1 MQTSCRGSWKVKPQS
16 PTYSRRISVYFGSLD
31 VGVKVRDDVTLPS
44 DIHGH
49 GRLNHLRQKRDT
61 ITYALEYIVVVE
73 VNVSELVFMQ
83 QLKSFSLQLD
93 NSTKISTVDITTV
106 CQLNNTGYQCR
117 CEDQYVWPCDK
128 CMEYG
133 QCNGTTKSSC
143 YCINGI
149 PNDGKFCQP
158 LHDMSNG
165 KTPKNMSLTIDEKF
179 DIALTDPTSVKFQN
193 YKSTLEN
200 AINDSYRNMSGYRL
214 GSAKILRF
222 RPGSIIVDF
231 TITTTMNDL
240 DFSSANSALSQVL
253 TKEGFKVAENSFA
266 YTEEYDL
273 VQSPGKI
280 YPLQDVQFNC
290 AVPND
295 VKGNIQWRVGGVDPS
310 LNPVKYNILNNTRTL
325 KVINASAVDSGI
337 YECITQ
343 NNSLRFIQWQRIVIQ
358 PYPNIQVNPDKV
370 YKCDTV
376 SIPLQC
382 CAHSSYTVVWTK
394 DSLAPLTPPGPG
406 SGCIVYNYTV
416 RKQDCEA
423 GDKKVIFTC
432 RLSDNSL
439 SVFNYSSKNVSIST
453 TLKAFTCTDSSFG
466 VGIVNQIAFR
476 HCNGNETGLQ
486 WAECKETGQ
495 WSIISNNCTLR
506 AIQELTEIAE
516 YLDIEEV
523 PVFAANLS
531 QIAMNNSD
539 IITTVPVNLLKVVDL
554 LSKLATISKTES
566 FTVDKNVM
574 MDFLKTVNVITSEK
588 AQATWK
594 SLNDGDA
601 SRNTCSVLLQAIEN
615 IGSSLSNDSF
625 SIEMSYIRLVRNLSS
640 FIHETFITNSTT
652 QIRFPETSRVFPVTV
667 IIFSALN
674 VVLPV
679 RNANSDS
686 SQTQASIGDLAVI
699 EGESAVNKVSL
710 VFDVKNKSLGK
721 AQCVFW
727 NFSLLNGIGA
737 WDSTGCE
744 LKPQSSQ
751 AERLTCECNH
761 TTSFSILMSPP
772 DFPDNDALTYIT
784 YIGVCISMGSLVLCL
799 IIESLTWK
807 SMSKTDTSYMRHVST
822 VNIALAL
829 LVADICFIIGAAIGK
844 KGQKTPVGPC
854 STVTFFIHF
863 FYLALFFWML
873 LSALLLLYRTVIV
886 FSRMSRTMMMTIAF
900 TVGYGAPLI
909 IALVTVAATSGN
921 GGYIQ
926 EEDTCWLNWNKT
938 KAILA
943 FVIPALVIV
952 LINLLVLITIVYK
965 IMMSGI
971 GARIQRDEKH
981 TIVMIARC
989 VGILT
994 PLFGLTWGFGI
1005 GTMVSSAF
1013 GIHLVFAILNSLQ
1026 GFFIL
1031 VFGTLLDKK
1040 IFGALLRRWRWTN
1053 MSSNLTGST
1062 SEGTSA
1068 SNRRG
1073 FYHVFPSRYG
1083 YNLSDAAYSS
1093 HVPSNITESFK
1104 FTDK

>member
-1 MQTSCRGSWKVKPQS
+1 
-16 PTYSRRISVYFGSLD
+16 
-31 VGVKVRDDVTLPS
+31 
-44 DIHGH
+44 
-49 GRLNHLRQKRDT
+49 
-61 ITYALEYIVVVE
+61 
-73 VNVSELVFMQ
+73 
-83 QLKSFSLQLD
+83 
-93 NSTKISTVDITTV
+93 
-106 CQLNNTGYQCR
+106 
-117 CEDQYVWPCDK
+117 
-128 CMEYG
+128 MEYG
-133 QCNGTTKSSC
+133 QCNGATKSSC
-143 YCINGI
+143 SCINGV
-149 PNDGKFCQP
+149 PNDGQFCQP

-165 KTPKNMSLTIDEKF
+165 STCPTPPPPPAPPETPKNMSLKIDEKF
-179 DIALTDPTSVKFQN
+179 DIALTNPTSVKYHK
-193 YKSTLEN
+193 YKTTLEN
-200 AINDSYRNMSGYRL
+200 VIDDSYRNMAGYKP
-214 GSAKILRF
+214 GSVRILRF
-222 RPGSIIVDF
+222 RPGSVNVDF
-231 TITTTMNDL
+231 IITTTTNDL
-240 DFSSANSALSQVL
+240 DFRSANSELSQIL
-253 TKEGFKVAENSFA
+253 TANGFKVVENAFA
-266 YTEEYDL
+266 YSEEYDL

-280 YPLQDVQFNC
+280 YPLQDVQLNC
-290 AVPND
+290 ALPAAVM
-295 VKGNIQWRVGGVDPS
+295 GNIQWRVGGVDPF
-310 LNPVKYNILNNTRTL
+310 LNPVKYNILNNNRTL
-325 KVINASAVDSGI
+325 KVISASAVDSGI

-343 NNSLRFIQWQRIVIQ
+343 NNSLRLIQWQRIVIQ

-370 YKCDTV
+370 YKCGDV

-382 CAHSSYTVVWTK
+382 CAHSSYTVKWTK
-394 DSLAPLTPPGPG
+394 DSPEPLTPPGPG

-416 RKQDCEA
+416 QKQDCEA
-423 GDKKVIFTC
+423 GDKKVTFTC
-432 RLSDNSL
+432 QLSDDTL
-439 SVFNYSSKNVSIST
+439 SVFDYSSKSLSIST
-453 TLKAFTCTDSSFG
+453 TQKAFTCTDSSFG
-466 VGIVNQIAFR
+466 VGIVNQTAFR
-476 HCNGNETGLQ
+476 HCDGNEIGIQ
-486 WAECKETGQ
+486 WAVCNKTGQ

-506 AIQELTEIAE
+506 AIQDLAERAE
-516 YLDIEEV
+516 YLDVEEV
-523 PVFAANLS
+523 PMFAANLS
-531 QIAMNNSD
+531 NAAEKNSEG
-539 IITTVPVNLLKVVDL
+539 ITTVPVNLLKVVDL
-554 LSKLATISKTES
+554 LSRLATISKTGS
-566 FTVDKNVM
+566 FTVDKNM
-574 MDFLKTVNVITSEK
+574 MEDFLKTVDVVTSEK

-594 SLNDGDA
+594 SFNDGDA
-601 SRNTCSVLLQAIEN
+601 STNASSVLLQAIEN

-625 SIEMSYIRLVRNLSS
+625 SIVMSNIRLVRNLSR
-640 FIHETFITNSTT
+640 FIHETFNTNSTT
-652 QIRFPETSRVFPVTV
+652 QIRFPETGGSFPVTV
-667 IIFSALN
+667 VIFSALN

-679 RNANSDS
+679 RNANNNS
-686 SQTQASIGDLAVI
+686 SQTQASINGDLVVI
-699 EGESAVNKVSL
+699 EGESAVNNVSL
-710 VFDVKNKSLGK
+710 VFDAKNKSLGNP
-721 AQCVFW
+721 QCVFW
-727 NFSLLNGIGA
+727 NFNLLNGIGA

-744 LKPQSSQ
+744 LKPLSSQ

-761 TTSFSILMSPP
+761 TTSFSILMSPAV
-772 DFPDNDALTYIT
+772 FPDNDTLTYIT

-799 IIESLTWK
+799 IIESLIWK
-807 SMSKTDTSYMRHVST
+807 SMSKTDTSYIRHVST
-822 VNIALAL
+822 VNIALSL
-829 LVADICFIIGAAIGK
+829 LVADMCFIIGAVIGK

-952 LINLLVLITIVYK
+952 LVNLLVLIMIVYK
-965 IMMSGI
+965 IMTSGI

-981 TIVMIARC
+981 AIVMIARC

-1013 GIHLVFAILNSLQ
+1013 GIHVVFAILNSLQ

-1053 MSSNLTGST
+1053 MSLNLTGNT

-1073 FYHVFPSRYG
+1073 FYHVFPRRYG
-1083 YNLSDAAYSS
+1083 YNLSTAAYSS
-1093 HVPSNITESFK
+1093 HVPSNFTESFK